1 MSRMLLACES
11 RLNVETFDAEKE
23 TGREG
28 FTYVFTML
36 TIVRQ
41 CQSDVR
47 VARFGE

>member
-11 RLNVETFDAEKE
+11 RLNVESFAEKE

-28 FTYVFTML
+28 FTYILTML